1 VTPIVLATVSALVW
15 GASDFCGGKGA
26 QRASALA
33 VTVVSQLF
41 SVPVLAVGVLVV
53 AGTPRLPDLAWGA
66 AAGTAGLL
74 GIVLL
79 YRGLAGG
86 AMVVVA
92 PLTAVTAAVLPLAVG
107 LVTDG
112 VLSGLTLIGIGCA
125 VAAIALISAV
135 PGRSRA
141 ATGAVVS
148 VAAAHGTGSAG
159 GAAGRAGGAAGF
171 PARLVGLALLAG
183 AMFGTFFVLLGQAQ
197 PGTGMWAMVGVRAS
211 SIPLGLLVV
220 AVTGT
225 SLRLPRGALGWAAI
239 AGPMDVTANG
249 LFLLAAMQGHL
260 GLVAVLASLYPV
272 STVLLA
278 LAVDKERV
286 RILQVV
292 GLGLAAGALVLVTT

>member
-141 ATGAVVS
+141 ATGA
-148 VAAAHGTGSAG
+148 AAAEGTD
-159 GAAGRAGGAAGF
+159 GADRAGGAAGF

-197 PGTGMWAMVGVRAS
+197 PDTGMWAMVGVRAS

-225 SLRLPRGALGWAAI
+225 SLRLPPRALRWAAI
-239 AGPMDVTANG
+239 AGPLDVTANG
-249 LFLLAAMQGHL
+249 LFLAAAMQGHL